1 MFSLKAA
8 CLKKVGEVIFR
19 QAKKEANSACP
30 YFHHQ
35 PKVPKEVKSLG
46 KFGQYD
52 KLDCMNNL
60 S

>member
-1 MFSLKAA
+1 MFSLRAT

-35 PKVPKEVKSLG
+35 PKVPAEVKKLQ
-46 KFGQYD
+46 KYNKYD
-52 KLDCMNNL
+52 K
-60 S
+60 